1 MDSAVSDS
9 VYIRLAGPLQ
19 SWAGAAVTGNIVRTE
34 EIPSPRSLRGLL
46 AGAMGY
52 KRDDEMPTWLEN
64 IHFTVRQERRA
75 IFVDDFHTINQRTG
89 EEKFRRRL
97 LLAQGMKASS
107 AKNLVFTPDAQG
119 GTSIVN
125 RTYLAD
131 TEFIVRI
138 TAEGRT
144 EEIDQALRSPRFS
157 TYLGRKAF
165 PAVFP
170 FYLGVGNSE
179 LLYQLP
185 TVATKKG
192 QEKALVTIH
201 EFVQNQA
208 IAPFTMEVP
217 AVSNRGTWLKDVGT
231 QLKRRKTVLSA

>member
-1 MDSAVSDS
+1 
-9 VYIRLAGPLQ
+9 
-19 SWAGAAVTGNIVRTE
+19 
-34 EIPSPRSLRGLL
+34 
-46 AGAMGY
+46 MGH
-52 KRDDEMPTWLEN
+52 KRDEVPDWLES
-64 IHFTVRQERRA
+64 IQFTVRQDRRSN
-75 IFVDDFHTINQRTG
+75 FVDDFQTINQRAG

-97 LLAQGMKASS
+97 LLAQGMKAGS

-138 TAEGRT
+138 TAEGYT

-185 TVATKKG
+185 AITEKNG
-192 QEKALVTIH
+192 QEMARVTIH
-201 EFVQNQA
+201 EFVQNQLMS
-208 IAPFTMEVP
+208 PYTTEVSTV
-217 AVSNRGTWLKDVGT
+217 ASREDWLKDVGV
-231 QLKRRKTVLSA
+231 QLKRRKTVLAI